1 MTGARHVGLPAGSP
15 LLLGGVLMARPTGLL
30 LGLRPAWEAAEFD
43 PGRVGLNHLS
53 FEVATEEAL
62 HALATGLARFGCRG
76 TAPSRVEIAEIAGLR
91 TTDPSGI
98 PVSLI
103 AQLGPALSV
112 WWCVLRSCDLQVPPH
127 DLAVFFSYLLHERA
141 PVWWLGFRLP
151 RSTGSAAVTSRPT
164 ATAKAAAQGRLSRL
178 HSPHSPKQVNFGRD
192 HHMATLAF

>member
-1 MTGARHVGLPAGSP
+1 M
-15 LLLGGVLMARPTGLL
+15 
-30 LGLRPAWEAAEFD
+30 
-43 PGRVGLNHLS
+43 
-53 FEVATEEAL
+53 EEAL

-76 TAPSRVEIAEIAGLR
+76 AAPSRVGIAEIAGLR

-141 PVWWLGFRLP
+141 PGVVAGLPVAALDRL
-151 RSTGSAAVTSRPT
+151 RRGDF
-164 ATAKAAAQGRLSRL
+164 ATYG
-178 HSPHSPKQVNFGRD
+178 HS
-192 HHMATLAF
+192 